1 MVTHAAGVLAE
12 FGHLLRRRPF
22 DRAVTEHGSLAT
34 ARELGAYAVGIASPR
49 SRRKHLSFFDD
60 PSTVVASNTA
70 ASPKR

>member
-1 MVTHAAGVLAE
+1 
-12 FGHLLRRRPF
+12 
-22 DRAVTEHGSLAT
+22 VTEHGSLAT

-60 PSTVVASNTA
+60 PSTVVASNAA